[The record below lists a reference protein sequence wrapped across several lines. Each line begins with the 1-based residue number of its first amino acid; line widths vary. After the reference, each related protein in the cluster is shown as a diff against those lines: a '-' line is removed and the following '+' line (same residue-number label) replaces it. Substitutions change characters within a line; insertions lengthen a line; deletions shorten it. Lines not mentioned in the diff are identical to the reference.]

1 MQSSQS
7 GSGFFCEV
15 NGLNVHKVQAYLEE
29 SNKSFEQSELYV
41 SAEEKNLVD
50 TSLRNSKFR
59 KFTDAKLFDLVEP
72 FVSHLSEE
80 DPLLCYTLRRND
92 VTHIKYET
100 GGFFGK
106 HTDYLSV
113 SSNLLEEFSF
123 LVCVTPEPHVQP
135 NQGGKTVIHMHR
147 SSHTSDA
154 TTTPGAGI
162 AFRKDLEH
170 EGTLLEVGEKHIIM
184 LNLWATRKDSG
195 GILSVHFDITS
206 NAETRHVQ
214 TEDTLRQL
222 AYDQSYLIPIV
233 EAKRSRRLAEH
244 IQSSMR
250 DQCCCCQGKG
260 TVDNFGICPLCE
272 GQCFFDSDDDQSC
285 QSSTMGT
292 VIQYLCKDC
301 SYETFRTIFHILR
314 RMYVSAW
321 EMQAYAELIALY
333 GLDVEHILI
342 GAPQSIPGTESS
354 THMTSITH
362 VEECIEANM
371 NPQHEISIYLMD
383 GSSYSVTVAGTDS
396 IRSLKNELKA
406 RAGLSGIAF
415 FASNCEHPLKDSD
428 TIAACGFPTQLFTVK
443 RMKKVDEY
451 EVLGL
456 TGDEVGDITGPT
468 PASQSVED
476 DGSDVIVCESLE
488 RTRVVA
494 KAAIEAGLPYV
505 SFQVLFIEGELVI
518 RGDTCRPCNHKFTM
532 DPAFISVSDCQHI
545 LGWGSVSHD
554 WEGNCRWWEDDLAK
568 REHPRNPALFGLRR
582 FLKPTALI
590 TDVMENVF
598 GESTLKRS
606 RELMSLTDP
615 VSFPGNHPEISSEND
630 GQLFYINAQGDTAFT
645 TNQADDAASHLR
657 DIFFIDQIKDRLK
670 KVPWQLPQDSEDRRE
685 TLCNEQV
692 YGHALIMFVSGVVR
706 LQSNLELDESSKRE
720 HHEYLRSRF
729 MKEKPVETNQ
739 ESNGKRSQARRS

>member
-1 MQSSQS
+1 MQSSQRE
-7 GSGFFCEV
+7 SGFFCEI
-15 NGLNVHKVQAYLEE
+15 NGLNVHEVQAYLEE

-41 SAEEKNLVD
+41 AAEEKNIVD
-50 TSLRNSKFR
+50 TSLRKSQFR

-80 DPLLCYTLRRND
+80 DPLLWYTLRRND

-123 LVCVTPEPHVQP
+123 LVCVTPEAHVKP

-154 TTTPGAGI
+154 TTTPASGI

-170 EGTLLEVGEKHIIM
+170 EGTLLEAGEKHIIM

-195 GILSVHFDITS
+195 GILSVHFDITTK
-206 NAETRHVQ
+206 AETQHVH

-222 AYDQSYLIPIV
+222 ACDQSYLIPIV

-244 IQSSMR
+244 IQSSTR
-250 DQCCCCQGKG
+250 DQCCCCQGTG
-260 TVDNFGICPLCE
+260 TVENFGVCPLCE
-272 GQCFFDSDDDQSC
+272 GKCFFYSDDDQSC
-285 QSSTMGT
+285 QSSSMGT

-314 RMYVSAW
+314 RMYVSAE
-321 EMQAYAELIALY
+321 EMQAHAELIALY
-333 GLDVEHILI
+333 GLDAEHILI
-342 GAPQSIPGTESS
+342 GVPQSIPGTGSS
-354 THMTSITH
+354 TQMTSITK
-362 VEECIEANM
+362 VEECIEASTKGENS
-371 NPQHEISIYLMD
+371 QHKISIYLMD
-383 GSSYSVTVAGTDS
+383 GSLYSVTVAGSDS
-396 IRSLKNELKA
+396 IRSLKKELKT
-406 RAGLSGIAF
+406 RAGLSGIAL
-415 FASNCEHPLKDSD
+415 FASNCERPLKDSD

-456 TGDEVGDITGPT
+456 TGDEVGAITD
-468 PASQSVED
+468 PAPANQAVED

-494 KAAIEAGLPYV
+494 EAAIEAGLPYA

-532 DPAFISVSDCQHI
+532 DPAFISVGDCQHV

-568 REHPRNPALFGLRR
+568 REHPRNPALFDLRR
-582 FLKPTALI
+582 VLKPTAQI
-590 TDVMENVF
+590 TDVMQNVF
-598 GESTLKRS
+598 GESTFKRS
-606 RELMSLTDP
+606 RELMSLTDH
-615 VSFPGNHPEISSEND
+615 VSHFGPHPEISSEND
-630 GQLFYINAQGDTAFT
+630 GQLFYVNAQGKTAFT
-645 TNQADDAASHLR
+645 REQADDAASHLR
-657 DIFFIDQIKDRLK
+657 DIFFIDQIKDRLN
-670 KVPWQLPQDSEDRRE
+670 KVPWQFPQDSEDRRE

-692 YGHALIMFVSGVVR
+692 YGHTIIMLVSGVVR
-706 LQSNLELDESSKRE
+706 LRSNREWDESSKRE

-729 MKEKPVETNQ
+729 VKEKPVETK
-739 ESNGKRSQARRS
+739 SGVPG